1 MDKEMFSVLLRR
13 GAQSNLALKVA
24 LIGGGKACYDLLIL
38 FNDEMLQPLNIEI
51 IGVADLSLDAPG
63 ISLAHDMGIFTT
75 AKFPDL
81 YSLPGLNMIIEL
93 TGLTDVRDRMI
104 RSKPIH
110 ISSIDNK
117 GARLLWDLI
126 QIKIEKQQL
135 YNKME
140 TVVQKER
147 DWSQKVIDSLPDRI
161 MVLNKDY
168 TIYSVNKTFVKE
180 TGLSEEDVIGSFCYD
195 VAESIF
201 GICKGQ
207 KHKCPFYNAF
217 TSGEK
222 FSVLHSHKDP
232 DLKTIYEE
240 IMVTPILDKNNN
252 VTQVIEGIR
261 DVTLRVTLERELRE
275 SENKLQQFFESAH
288 DVIGIKDLSGR
299 YLYVNP
305 PATKATGLLKKNIL
319 GFKDHDVF
327 SKNLADV
334 ISDHDREVLVRKKT
348 MIFQEKM
355 TLNKQTHYF
364 HSVRFPI
371 MDDQGE
377 VISLAVIS
385 RDMTEEI
392 VLQDEIRRNKEY
404 VENILEH
411 SSDMI
416 ITTGLEGEIVMFN
429 QAAEQM
435 LGYNKEEI
443 LNVSVERLWKNSDER
458 HKLMEEV
465 KKYGAVN
472 NFPTTLIS
480 KDKKLIDISLSLSE
494 LRDSEGRI
502 LGTVGISKNV
512 TEENRLRQKLIEQER
527 LAAVGQ
533 TVAGV
538 THCMKNVLNALK
550 GGAYM
555 VNVALKRN
563 NSDLMQEGW
572 DNVSNGIERIS
583 KLSMEMLSYCRERK
597 PVPILVD
604 PLKLASEIVELTS
617 KTARQEG
624 IILICDGEKGPLMN
638 LDPDTI
644 ERALLNLITNSLEAC
659 REKVYP
665 SGDKP
670 KVEVQV
676 NRKKDMVIF
685 AISDNGAGMDKDTLQ
700 KLFSSFFSTKASGGT
715 GLGLCVTKKIV
726 EEHSGQITV
735 ESSPGLGS
743 TFTLIV
749 PDLSHGSRTGNK
761 S

>member
-180 TGLSEEDVIGSFCYD
+180 TGLSEEDVLGSFCYD

-207 KHKCPFYNAF
+207 KHECPFYNAF
-217 TSGEK
+217 TYGEK

-232 DLKTIYEE
+232 DLKTIYKE

>member
-1 MDKEMFSVLLRR
+1 MDKKMFSVLLRR
-13 GAQSNLALKVA
+13 GTQSNLALKVA
-24 LIGGGKACYDLLIL
+24 LIGGGKACYDLLTLLDDEIL
-38 FNDEMLQPLNIEI
+38 HSLNIEI

-75 AKFPDL
+75 TEFLDL

-93 TGLTDVRDRMI
+93 TGLIEVRDRMI
-104 RSKPIH
+104 SSKPIH
-110 ISSIDNK
+110 ISSIDNR

-135 YNKME
+135 HNKMK
-140 TVVQKER
+140 TVIQKER
-147 DWSQKVIDSLPDRI
+147 DWCQKVIDSLPDRI

-180 TGLSEEDVIGSFCYD
+180 TGLAEEDVLGSFCYD
-195 VAESIF
+195 VAGSIF
-201 GICKGQ
+201 GICKGKRQ
-207 KHKCPFYNAF
+207 GCPFHKAF

-222 FSVLHSHKDP
+222 FSVLHSHKDS
-232 DLKTIYEE
+232 DQKTIYEE
-240 IMVTPILDKNNN
+240 IIITPILDKNNN
-252 VTQVIEGIR
+252 VTQIIEGIR

-305 PATKATGLLKKNIL
+305 SATKATGLLKQNIL
-319 GFKDHDVF
+319 GFKDHDIF
-327 SKNLADV
+327 SKDLADI
-334 ISDHDREVLVRKKT
+334 ISDHDREVFVRKKT
-348 MIFQEKM
+348 LIFQEKM
-355 TLNKQTHYF
+355 TLNGQTHYF

-371 MDDQGE
+371 MDDQGNI
-377 VISLAVIS
+377 ISLAVIS
-385 RDMTEEI
+385 RNMTEEI
-392 VLQDEIRRNKEY
+392 LLQDEIRRNKEY
-404 VENILEH
+404 MENILEH

-416 ITTGLEGEIVMFN
+416 ITTGLKGEIVMFN

-443 LNVSVERLWKNSDER
+443 LNVSVERLWKDPDER
-458 HKLMEEV
+458 HRLMEEV

-480 KDKKLIDISLSLSE
+480 KDKKLMEISLSLSE

-502 LGTVGISKNV
+502 LGTVGISKDV
-512 TEENRLRQKLIEQER
+512 TEENRLRQRLIEQER

-572 DNVSNGIERIS
+572 DNVSNGIDKIS

-597 PVPILVD
+597 PVPIPVD
-604 PLKLASEIVELTS
+604 PLKLAREIVDLTS
-617 KTARQEG
+617 KTAHQEG
-624 IILICDGEKGPLMN
+624 IILICDGEKGPLIN

-644 ERALLNLITNSLEAC
+644 GRALLNLITNSLDAC
-659 REKVYP
+659 REKVYQ
-665 SGDKP
+665 DEEKP

-676 NRKKDMVIF
+676 NRKKDMAIF
-685 AISDNGAGMDKDTLQ
+685 AIRDNGTGMDKDTLQ

-726 EEHSGQITV
+726 EEHSGQIRV

-743 TFTLIV
+743 TFTLII
-749 PDLSHGSRTGNK
+749 PSLSHGSSMDNK